1 MHRHAVL
8 KEYSTYV
15 DPLIPDEESLL
26 IQLCEHLHRSGF
38 LFDDATEAEFN
49 NGEQVI
55 REFYEQE
62 GQLIQKLLQPGR
74 LQQYMNYLKRLQW
87 NRSELRN
94 RLRQKVMKH
103 FETMAHGAHH
113 QFNIRLAI
121 MQGLKEK
128 KTGPFQDFMLCLQA
142 YQSAL
147 LKNSSKADEKEPKAE
162 ENYTAKDLLKMRKEL
177 QDQLEG
183 KGFVQAVLKQIAKKR
198 GVSVSELTKDPLEE
212 ENQEQEKIIF
222 VRPSKQ
228 KPGSSSRP
236 VLKRNTPV
244 AQKVPKKS
252 TQKETP
258 PKPQVIPPP
267 PVEEEDPGAAMM
279 VPELEDFE
287 ESEADSLARQED
299 GVEQEAVPEVKDEI
313 NEESPTQT
321 ASAGSSD
328 QVEIDDEDEEEA
340 EAPKK
345 KEAKP
350 AAPSAADLLSSLEE
364 DDDED
369 FEEDDGLTAVETDE
383 TDVVFG
389 TGKITPASMMSFVR
403 QYPDSTLKFLLRRNL
418 DGRPLP
424 SEFDQIYKTWE
435 ERGLM
440 RGRVRRYVLQI
451 MDWEDVPD
459 LPVHELL
466 GQMRNRLMDMKL
478 EAEQA

>member
-1 MHRHAVL
+1 M
-8 KEYSTYV
+8 
-15 DPLIPDEESLL
+15 
-26 IQLCEHLHRSGF
+26 
-38 LFDDATEAEFN
+38 
-49 NGEQVI
+49 
-55 REFYEQE
+55 
-62 GQLIQKLLQPGR
+62 
-74 LQQYMNYLKRLQW
+74 
-87 NRSELRN
+87 
-94 RLRQKVMKH
+94 
-103 FETMAHGAHH
+103 
-113 QFNIRLAI
+113 
-121 MQGLKEK
+121 
-128 KTGPFQDFMLCLQA
+128 
-142 YQSAL
+142 
-147 LKNSSKADEKEPKAE
+147 
-162 ENYTAKDLLKMRKEL
+162 
-177 QDQLEG
+177 
-183 KGFVQAVLKQIAKKR
+183 
-198 GVSVSELTKDPLEE
+198 TKDPLEE

-228 KPGSSSRP
+228 KPGSSTRP

-258 PKPQVIPPP
+258 PKPQVVKPL

-328 QVEIDDEDEEEA
+328 QVEIDDEDEEE
-340 EAPKK
+340 EETSKK

-389 TGKITPASMMSFVR
+389 TGKITPASRMSFVR
-403 QYPDSTLKFLLRRNL
+403 QYPDSTQKLLLRRNL
-418 DGRPLP
+418 DVRPLP

>member
-1 MHRHAVL
+1 
-8 KEYSTYV
+8 
-15 DPLIPDEESLL
+15 
-26 IQLCEHLHRSGF
+26 
-38 LFDDATEAEFN
+38 
-49 NGEQVI
+49 
-55 REFYEQE
+55 
-62 GQLIQKLLQPGR
+62 
-74 LQQYMNYLKRLQW
+74 
-87 NRSELRN
+87 
-94 RLRQKVMKH
+94 
-103 FETMAHGAHH
+103 
-113 QFNIRLAI
+113 

-142 YQSAL
+142 YQSVL

-183 KGFVQAVLKQIAKKR
+183 KGFVQAVLKQIAKRR

-228 KPGSSSRP
+228 KPGSSTRP
-236 VLKRNTPV
+236 VLKRNISVP
-244 AQKVPKKS
+244 QKAPKKS

-258 PKPQVIPPP
+258 SKPQFVKPPS
-267 PVEEEDPGAAMM
+267 VEEEDPGAEMM

-299 GVEQEAVPEVKDEI
+299 GVEQEAVPEVKDDI
-313 NEESPTQT
+313 NKKSPTQT

-328 QVEIDDEDEEEA
+328 QVEIDDEDKEEEV
-340 EAPKK
+340 PKK
-345 KEAKP
+345 KESKP

>member
-1 MHRHAVL
+1 
-8 KEYSTYV
+8 
-15 DPLIPDEESLL
+15 
-26 IQLCEHLHRSGF
+26 
-38 LFDDATEAEFN
+38 
-49 NGEQVI
+49 
-55 REFYEQE
+55 
-62 GQLIQKLLQPGR
+62 
-74 LQQYMNYLKRLQW
+74 
-87 NRSELRN
+87 
-94 RLRQKVMKH
+94 
-103 FETMAHGAHH
+103 
-113 QFNIRLAI
+113 
-121 MQGLKEK
+121 
-128 KTGPFQDFMLCLQA
+128 
-142 YQSAL
+142 
-147 LKNSSKADEKEPKAE
+147 
-162 ENYTAKDLLKMRKEL
+162 
-177 QDQLEG
+177 
-183 KGFVQAVLKQIAKKR
+183 
-198 GVSVSELTKDPLEE
+198 
-212 ENQEQEKIIF
+212 
-222 VRPSKQ
+222 
-228 KPGSSSRP
+228 
-236 VLKRNTPV
+236 
-244 AQKVPKKS
+244 
-252 TQKETP
+252 
-258 PKPQVIPPP
+258 
-267 PVEEEDPGAAMM
+267 MM

-313 NEESPTQT
+313 NEESPAQT
-321 ASAGSSD
+321 ASAGSSE
-328 QVEIDDEDEEEA
+328 QVEIDEEDEEEA

>member
-1 MHRHAVL
+1 M
-8 KEYSTYV
+8 
-15 DPLIPDEESLL
+15 
-26 IQLCEHLHRSGF
+26 C
-38 LFDDATEAEFN
+38 
-49 NGEQVI
+49 I
-55 REFYEQE
+55 RD
-62 GQLIQKLLQPGR
+62 R
-74 LQQYMNYLKRLQW
+74 
-87 NRSELRN
+87 
-94 RLRQKVMKH
+94 
-103 FETMAHGAHH
+103 
-113 QFNIRLAI
+113 
-121 MQGLKEK
+121 
-128 KTGPFQDFMLCLQA
+128 
-142 YQSAL
+142 
-147 LKNSSKADEKEPKAE
+147 
-162 ENYTAKDLLKMRKEL
+162 
-177 QDQLEG
+177 
-183 KGFVQAVLKQIAKKR
+183 
-198 GVSVSELTKDPLEE
+198 
-212 ENQEQEKIIF
+212 
-222 VRPSKQ
+222 
-228 KPGSSSRP
+228 
-236 VLKRNTPV
+236 
-244 AQKVPKKS
+244 
-252 TQKETP
+252 
-258 PKPQVIPPP
+258 
-267 PVEEEDPGAAMM
+267 
-279 VPELEDFE
+279 
-287 ESEADSLARQED
+287 
-299 GVEQEAVPEVKDEI
+299 
-313 NEESPTQT
+313 
-321 ASAGSSD
+321 
-328 QVEIDDEDEEEA
+328 DEEET